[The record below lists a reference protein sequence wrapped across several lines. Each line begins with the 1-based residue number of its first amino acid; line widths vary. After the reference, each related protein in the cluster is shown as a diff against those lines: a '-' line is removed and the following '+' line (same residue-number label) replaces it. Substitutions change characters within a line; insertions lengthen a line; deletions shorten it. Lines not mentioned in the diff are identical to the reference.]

1 MVMSY
6 DVSSGKSKLS
16 SLEEQSM
23 LLTSEPPFKAPHE
36 FFELAT
42 PTSFKLSLLIPYL
55 SLGGGEE
62 QLQSLAIHTV
72 IQPHKEP
79 TVLAENHTSLH
90 PFSPS

>member
-36 FFELAT
+36 FVELAK
-42 PTSFKLSLLIPYL
+42 PTSFKLSLLIP
-55 SLGGGEE
+55 
-62 QLQSLAIHTV
+62 
-72 IQPHKEP
+72 
-79 TVLAENHTSLH
+79 
-90 PFSPS
+90 